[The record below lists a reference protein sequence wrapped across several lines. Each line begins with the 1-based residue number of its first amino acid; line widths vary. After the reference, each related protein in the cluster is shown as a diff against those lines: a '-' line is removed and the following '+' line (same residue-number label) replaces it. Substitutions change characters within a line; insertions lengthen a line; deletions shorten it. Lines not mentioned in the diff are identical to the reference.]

1 VRVDTHSIRLYPPP
15 VPPAFPYNVTLLRAP
30 TAISTVEV
38 RIVDYGL
45 GNLRSV
51 TRGLERAGASVAVTD
66 EPAEVESADA
76 LVLPG
81 VGAFEEGM
89 EGASELHDAIVEAAS
104 EKPLLGVCLGMQM
117 LMTESEEGATG
128 AEDDAVEGLG
138 LVEGRVVR
146 FPKTVGKVPH
156 MGWNTLGVEHEHPVV
171 EGVDG
176 EYFYF
181 VHSYY
186 ATTEEEGETVAATEY
201 GHAADETVGFSS
213 VVANE
218 RGNVVGTQFH
228 PEKSGDAGLR
238 LLRNFVEF
246 ASDY

>member
-1 VRVDTHSIRLYPPP
+1 MKTR
-15 VPPAFPYNVTLLRAP
+15 
-30 TAISTVEV
+30 V

-51 TRGLERAGASVAVTD
+51 TRGLEKAGATVEITD
-66 EPAEVESADA
+66 EPAEVENAEA

-89 EGASELHDAIVEAAS
+89 EGASELHEALVEAA
-104 EKPLLGVCLGMQM
+104 EETPLLGVCLGMQM
-117 LMTESEEGATG
+117 LMTESEEGA
-128 AEDDAVEGLG
+128 EDDAVEGLN

-146 FPKTVGKVPH
+146 FSPGVGKVPH
-156 MGWNTLGVEHEHPVV
+156 MGWNTLSVERDHPVV
-171 EGVDG
+171 EGIDG

-186 ATTEEEGETVAATEY
+186 ADAGEATTAATEY
-201 GHAADETVGFSS
+201 GHAAEETVEFSS

-218 RGNVVGTQFH
+218 KGNVVGTQFH
-228 PEKSGDAGLR
+228 PEKSGEAGLSV
-238 LLRNFVEF
+238 LRNFVEF
-246 ASDY
+246 ASEY

>member
-1 VRVDTHSIRLYPPP
+1 ME
-15 VPPAFPYNVTLLRAP
+15 
-30 TAISTVEV
+30 IS
-38 RIVDYGL
+38 IVDYGL

-51 TRGLERAGASVAVTD
+51 TRGLEKAGATVETTH
-66 EPAEVESADA
+66 EPAEIESADG

-89 EGASELHDAIVEAAS
+89 EGASEMTDALVEAA
-104 EKPLLGVCLGMQM
+104 EDTPLLGVCLGMQM
-117 LMTESEEGATG
+117 LMSESEEGAG

-156 MGWNTLGVEHEHPVV
+156 MGWNTLGVEHDHPVV
-171 EGVDG
+171 EGIDG
-176 EYFYF
+176 EHFYF

-186 ATTEEEGETVAATEY
+186 ATTEKEDETVAATEY
-201 GHAADETVGFSS
+201 GHAGDETVGFSS
-213 VVANE
+213 VVSNE
-218 RGNVVGTQFH
+218 SGNVIGTQFH

-246 ASDY
+246 ASEF